1 MLKEQSEGTYHI
13 LELLLPFLGQHPD
26 LLLVIGPAK
35 SNPIAKRFFLL
46 RGAFLATRNVAVS
59 MRVLIGLELLNT
71 LVPTTL
77 LAAGDGTVVQSKVE
91 VDGLERLDALIGH
104 ADLLPVMEALV
115 VSLPLPLGPDGE
127 GLVLLEGRRNVAVP
141 VPVLELAQLLVLLLP
156 VRRVDVELEA
166 DAVQLQDA
174 LVGERILLPGLAL
187 LVLAPGGAD
196 PPSQLEILGI
206 VGGDLAVPMPA
217 LVLDQLG
224 VAQLPLLAALGGDP
238 EGLLL
243 RVAHHLGVDLLGLAV
258 LQVRAEAGLALEA
271 LVALGTDVE
280 LGNVALGVAAS
291 GCSSSRGTRGRH
303 PRRKHLLRW
312 HLERPSGRQSSGLLG
327 SPDLLLLQ
335 TCGLLSACIE
345 LACVERQAK

>member
-1 MLKEQSEGTYHI
+1 
-13 LELLLPFLGQHPD
+13 
-26 LLLVIGPAK
+26 
-35 SNPIAKRFFLL
+35 
-46 RGAFLATRNVAVS
+46 
-59 MRVLIGLELLNT
+59 MRIFIGLELLNT
-71 LVPTTL
+71 LVPTIL
-77 LAAGDGTVVQSKVE
+77 FAAGDGSVVHRKVE
-91 VDGLERLDALIGH
+91 VNGLESLDALIGH

-115 VSLPLPLGPDGE
+115 VSLPLPLDPDGQ
-127 GLVLLEGRRNVAVP
+127 GLVLLEGRRHVAVP

-280 LGNVALGVAAS
+280 LGNVALGVAATE
-291 GCSSSRGTRGRH
+291 CSSSSSRRGTRGRH
-303 PRRKHLLRW
+303 PRMKHLLGW
-312 HLERPSGRQSSGLLG
+312 HLERSSGRQSSGLLG
-327 SPDLLLLQ
+327 SPDLLLLLLLQ
-335 TCGLLSACIE
+335 SCWGLLSACIE